1 MKLYDLN
8 MGQMEIYRVS
18 TVTIK
23 IVSILECVIFSQLSL
38 VFQAGTVKNVSL
50 LKLMT
55 EFKKK
60 LKLLEYIFVT
70 FFLKNFGFHKT

>member
-8 MGQMEIYRVS
+8 MGQMEIYRVF